1 MVVDGE
7 CEEDIAEAEH
17 GTSEVDDDGERGR
30 GGDTR
35 H

>member
-7 CEEDIAEAEH
+7 CEEDIAEAEN
-17 GTSEVDDDGERGR
+17 GTSEVDDDGDRGR
-30 GGDTR
+30 DRDTG